1 MDFGMDGFEGLGG
14 FDALDA
20 LAGAAQAVLPI
31 AVGTG
36 VCFGLTEAVTFLVS
50 NATVLKWRWALGF
63 AGSLLLGLAMWKWRS
78 AEDGALTIGS
88 GLLTAA
94 VGFGNE
100 KLLVY
105 KAKKAGVTPA
115 GFYGNGLG
123 EFVVGTPEP
132 LLAGGFGRYV
142 VEPAVPLDAGM
153 MDADETIS
161 LGAYV
166 NPGVFG

>member
-1 MDFGMDGFEGLGG
+1 MDFGLNGYGAMDG

-20 LAGAAQAVLPI
+20 IAGAAQAVLPL

-36 VCFGLTEAVTFLVS
+36 VCFGVAEAVTFLVKS
-50 NATVLKWRWALGF
+50 ATVQKWRWAIGF

-88 GLLTAA
+88 GLFTAA

-100 KLLVY
+100 KLLAY
-105 KAKKAGVTPA
+105 KASKAMA
-115 GFYGNGLG
+115 GYRGLG
-123 EFVVGTPEP
+123 EFVVSTPQP

-142 VEPAVPLDAGM
+142 VEPAQPLYADP
-153 MDADETIS
+153 MDASETIS

>member
-1 MDFGMDGFEGLGG
+1 MDFGMDGFGGMDG

-20 LAGAAQAVLPI
+20 IAGAAQAILPI

-36 VCFGLTEAVTFLVS
+36 VCFGVTEAVTFLVS
-50 NATVLKWRWALGF
+50 NATVLKWRWAIGF

-94 VGFGNE
+94 TGFGNE
-100 KLLVY
+100 KLLAY
-105 KAKKAGVTPA
+105 KMTKSMAG
-115 GFYGNGLG
+115 YRGLG
-123 EFVVGTPEP
+123 EYVVSNPEP

-142 VEPAVPLDAGM
+142 VEPAQPLHAGQL
-153 MDADETIS
+153 DNDVVS
-161 LGAYV
+161 LGAYI